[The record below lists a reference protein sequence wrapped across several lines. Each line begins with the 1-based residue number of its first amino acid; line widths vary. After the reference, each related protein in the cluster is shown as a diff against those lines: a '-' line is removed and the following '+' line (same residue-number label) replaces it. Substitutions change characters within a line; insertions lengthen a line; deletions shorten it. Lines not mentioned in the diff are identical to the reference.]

1 MRPAPYIFGGLALLL
16 LVTACSRAA
25 PGTPGP
31 AVPSSQAAP
40 APQPIATG
48 QPAVDNVQANLA
60 NVDNI
65 TQDLNF
71 SDLDSLNND
80 LNFG

>member
-1 MRPAPYIFGGLALLL
+1 MRLTPFILGGLTLLL
-16 LVTACSRAA
+16 IVTACSRAA
-25 PGTPGP
+25 PGPT
-31 AVPSSQAAP
+31 APSSQAVT
-40 APQPIATG
+40 APQPAATG
-48 QPAVDNVQANLA
+48 HPAVDTVQTNLA